1 MSETQPDRKLKWG
14 KNRHRAP
21 GFGWITIWAAAV
33 LCLAA
38 PAMLHAQDAPKLVI
52 DDDCQ
57 AFDIGP
63 DNSIVYAV
71 THIKGVKR
79 LVIERDDVFVASG
92 PGKTRK
98 ILDAN
103 TFMPMPPPEG
113 FKVDSLAWSPDGQKI
128 AMNLSLQQPP
138 PGWDAKNQKKK
149 GDLGDED
156 EDENAPPLQGV
167 MGGRVLG
174 LLDAEG
180 HEIKVANSKT
190 RFIEGAVDGTWL
202 ADGKSVVYL
211 TGGPPYSIMRVNPA
225 DGQAT
230 QLFARHTFEMVVW
243 DAKKNRAFA
252 VSQDLSITGHLAIV
266 ELGLLHESIRPIADI
281 QNYQGGLSLSPSGNK
296 IGYFEDGDTIDVLDT
311 QHPARPVRVR
321 AGFGRFGWSRDE
333 RKVLL
338 QRGTDGRSNILL
350 WVGLY
355 DGSFNSILHDL
366 QFHDFEIAPDGRTIA
381 VTIPGKRVLKVY
393 PLQ

>member
-1 MSETQPDRKLKWG
+1 VTETQPDQSVHRRKTIPTAL
-14 KNRHRAP
+14 RIV
-21 GFGWITIWAAAV
+21 WIAIGAV
-33 LCLAA
+33 VLVCLGR
-38 PAMLHAQDAPKLVI
+38 PAMLLAQDAPKWVI

-57 AFDIGP
+57 AFDIAP

-79 LVIERDDVFVASG
+79 LVIERDDVWVASG

-98 ILDAN
+98 ILEAN

-113 FKVDSLAWSPDGQKI
+113 FRVDSLAWSPDGQRI
-128 AMNLSLQQPP
+128 AMNITLQEPP
-138 PGWDAKNQKKK
+138 PGWNDNPKKK
-149 GDLGDED
+149 GDLD
-156 EDENAPPLQGV
+156 EDENAPPLAGV
-167 MGGRVLG
+167 GGGRVVA
-174 LLDAEG
+174 LLDSDG
-180 HEIKVANSKT
+180 HEIKIAGSKT

-211 TGGPPYSIMRVNPA
+211 TGGPPYSIFRVQPS
-225 DGQAT
+225 DGQTT
-230 QLFARHTFEMVVW
+230 QLFAGHTFSEVAW
-243 DAKKNRAFA
+243 DAKRNRAFA
-252 VSQDLSITGHLAIV
+252 VTDNLSITRHLAV
-266 ELGLLHESIRPIADI
+266 VQLDLLHEGIREISDI
-281 QNYQGGLSLSPSGNK
+281 DNYQGGLSLSPSATK

-311 QHPARPVRVR
+311 LHPGRPVRVR

-338 QRGTDGRSNILL
+338 KRGTEDRSNILL

-355 DGSFNSILHDL
+355 DGSFGSILHDL
-366 QFHDFEIAPDGRTIA
+366 QFHDFEIAPDGQTIA

>member
-1 MSETQPDRKLKWG
+1 VKATQPDEKQPKKTQRM
-14 KNRHRAP
+14 AP
-21 GFGWITIWAAAV
+21 GIARVAIGAAALV
-33 LCLAA
+33 CLALPVA
-38 PAMLHAQDAPKLVI
+38 LFAQDTPKMVI

-57 AFDIGP
+57 AFDIAP

-98 ILDAN
+98 ILEAN

-113 FKVDSLAWSPDGQKI
+113 FRIDSLAWSPDGQKI
-128 AMNLSLQQPP
+128 AMSMTLQQPP
-138 PGWDAKNQKKK
+138 PGWDDKNLKKK
-149 GDLGDED
+149 GDLGDD
-156 EDENAPPLQGV
+156 EDENAPPLPGV
-167 MGGRVLG
+167 MGGRVLA
-174 LLDAEG
+174 LLDGDG
-180 HEIKVANSKT
+180 HEIKVEGSKT
-190 RFIEGAVDGTWL
+190 RFVEGAVDGTWL

-211 TGGPPYSIMRVNPA
+211 KGGPPYSIMRLTPA
-225 DGQAT
+225 DGQT
-230 QLFARHTFEMVVW
+230 KQLFAGHTFQMVVW
-243 DAKKNRAFA
+243 DAKRNSAYA
-252 VSQDLSITGHLAIV
+252 VSSNLSITGHLAIV
-266 ELGLLHESIRPIADI
+266 QLDLLHEGIRPVSDI
-281 QNYQGGLSLSPSGNK
+281 DNYEGGLSLSPSGAK

-311 QHPARPVRVR
+311 QHPGRPIRVR

-338 QRGTDGRSNILL
+338 KRGSDDKSNILL

-355 DGSFNSILHDL
+355 DGSFHSVLHDL
-366 QFHDFEIAPDGRTIA
+366 EFRDFQIAPDGDSIA

-393 PLQ
+393 SLK